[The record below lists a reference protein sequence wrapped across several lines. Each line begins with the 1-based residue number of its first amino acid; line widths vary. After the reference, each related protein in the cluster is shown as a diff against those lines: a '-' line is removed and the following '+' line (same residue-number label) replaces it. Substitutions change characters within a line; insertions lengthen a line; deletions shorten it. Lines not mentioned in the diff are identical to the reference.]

1 MAREMTA
8 KRHEF
13 IAVLV
18 LTVALLLLVCLVSY
32 DARDSSFNAL
42 SYKLRADNM
51 AGKIG
56 AHVSDFLFQLFGYS
70 AYLLLCPLAVLGWKL
85 LRGLEIHSPYLR
97 TLGFLLILASIA
109 ATLQMLPGKLL
120 SILRLPEV
128 NFVPGGVTGALLADL
143 LLPNLNKTG
152 TAIVVGAA
160 FVLGLLAAT
169 TFSLQNVFGRLAREK
184 DPSQPGFWERFRRWR
199 ASRKP
204 VRTVVNIKPSGPPPL
219 ELTPRPA
226 PVKPVPPPPVLE
238 VRPAAP
244 LPIP

>member
-70 AYLLLCPLAVLGWKL
+70 AYLLLCPRAGD
-85 LRGLEIHSPYLR
+85 
-97 TLGFLLILASIA
+97 T
-109 ATLQMLPGKLL
+109 L
-120 SILRLPEV
+120 SISPHSRLPAY
-128 NFVPGGVTGALLADL
+128 FGFHRRYSSDAAGQ
-143 LLPNLNKTG
+143 
-152 TAIVVGAA
+152 AA
-160 FVLGLLAAT
+160 FHSQAA
-169 TFSLQNVFGRLAREK
+169 
-184 DPSQPGFWERFRRWR
+184 
-199 ASRKP
+199 
-204 VRTVVNIKPSGPPPL
+204 
-219 ELTPRPA
+219 
-226 PVKPVPPPPVLE
+226 
-238 VRPAAP
+238 
-244 LPIP
+244 